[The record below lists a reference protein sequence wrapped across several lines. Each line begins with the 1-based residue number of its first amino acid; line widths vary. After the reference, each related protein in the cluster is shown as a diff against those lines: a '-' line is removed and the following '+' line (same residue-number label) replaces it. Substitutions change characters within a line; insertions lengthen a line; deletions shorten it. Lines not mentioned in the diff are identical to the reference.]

1 MKILNSKLVS
11 LLLLLII
18 VLGFENCRFYKKR
31 DLSGSLQI
39 QDYLE
44 RNSDVITANYE
55 VSKDSLGIN
64 HKTRKLS
71 KKYNYFVHY
80 KGIIYGVSNVR
91 IDSALNRIVFSEY
104 TRWPDGKETN
114 YYENIETGQF
124 KLRKRHAI
132 DKKAIRQV
140 HFLLNSRNVNELLDN
155 KMFYAK
161 DITKIEV
168 LKSAH
173 GLNFISTVS
182 CTAMSLILYGTVLLY
197 LVVEGVI

>member
-71 KKYNYFVHY
+71 KKYNYFVY
-80 KGIIYGVSNVR
+80 
-91 IDSALNRIVFSEY
+91 
-104 TRWPDGKETN
+104 
-114 YYENIETGQF
+114 
-124 KLRKRHAI
+124 
-132 DKKAIRQV
+132 
-140 HFLLNSRNVNELLDN
+140 
-155 KMFYAK
+155 
-161 DITKIEV
+161 
-168 LKSAH
+168 
-173 GLNFISTVS
+173 
-182 CTAMSLILYGTVLLY
+182 
-197 LVVEGVI
+197 